1 MKTSSRY
8 AADVLM
14 TGIAPAIWGSTYFVT
29 TSFLPQGYPLTVAML
44 RALPAGLLL
53 LLIVWKLPTGIWWG
67 RAFILGALNF
77 SFFWAM
83 LFVSAYRLPGGVAAT
98 VGAVQPLIVIAL
110 SRLFLGKPIRFLTVV
125 AGLIGMGGVAFLV
138 LSPKAALD
146 PVGVAAGLAG
156 AVSMAL
162 GTVLTRHWQP
172 PVSSLTFTS
181 WQLTAGGIVLVPIA
195 LLLEPALPVP
205 TAANILGIAY
215 LGLIGAA
222 FTYLLWFRGLSRIE
236 PSAAAS
242 LGFLSPVVATL
253 LGWLALGQNLT
264 PTQLSGF
271 VMVLVSVWLSQRSL
285 MPKAGVVTPIPP
297 GASPARAIRQA

>member
-1 MKTSSRY
+1 MKINSRY
-8 AADVLM
+8 AGDVLM
-14 TGIAPAIWGSTYFVT
+14 TAIAPAVWGSTYFVT

-53 LLIVWKLPTGIWWG
+53 LLIVRKLPTGIWWG

-125 AGLIGMGGVAFLV
+125 AGLIGMIGVAFLV

-156 AVSMAL
+156 AVSMAF

-181 WQLTAGGIVLVPIA
+181 WQLTAGGILLVPIA
-195 LLLEPALPVP
+195 LLLEPALPAP

-253 LGWLALGQNLT
+253 FGWLALSQNLT

-285 MPKAGVVTPIPP
+285 MPKAGVVRPIPP
-297 GASPARAIRQA
+297 GASPAPAIHQA

>member
-1 MKTSSRY
+1 
-8 AADVLM
+8 
-14 TGIAPAIWGSTYFVT
+14 
-29 TSFLPQGYPLTVAML
+29 
-44 RALPAGLLL
+44 
-53 LLIVWKLPTGIWWG
+53 
-67 RAFILGALNF
+67 
-77 SFFWAM
+77 M

-125 AGLIGMGGVAFLV
+125 AGLIGMIGVAFLV

-156 AVSMAL
+156 AVSMAF

-181 WQLTAGGIVLVPIA
+181 WQLTAGGILLVPIA
-195 LLLEPALPVP
+195 LLLEPALPAP

-285 MPKAGVVTPIPP
+285 MPKAGVVRPIPP
-297 GASPARAIRQA
+297 GASPAPAIHQA

>member
-1 MKTSSRY
+1 MKINSRY
-8 AADVLM
+8 AGDVLM
-14 TGIAPAIWGSTYFVT
+14 TAIAPAVWGSTYFVT

-53 LLIVWKLPTGIWWG
+53 LLIVRKLPTGIWWG

-83 LFVSAYRLPGGVAAT
+83 LFLSAYRLPGGVAAT

-125 AGLIGMGGVAFLV
+125 AGLIGMIGVAFLV

-156 AVSMAL
+156 AVSMAF

-181 WQLTAGGIVLVPIA
+181 WQLTAGGILLVPIA
-195 LLLEPALPVP
+195 LLLEPALPAP

-285 MPKAGVVTPIPP
+285 MPKAGVVRPIPP
-297 GASPARAIRQA
+297 GASPAPAIHQA